1 MIFAGPCAVESEEQA
16 FKIARFVKENGATV
30 FRAGCWK
37 GQNRPFPN
45 GKPAFWGL
53 GLEALNILEEIEAS
67 VIPCATEVQSIE
79 QAKLAIERRISY
91 LQVGARHMQNFP
103 LLQFL
108 EKCAPPDVGI
118 ILKRGL
124 GSTVDEWIGA
134 AEHLGGPSRVI
145 LCERGIV
152 SFDRTQT
159 RWRLDFVAMAY
170 IRQYTDYRIIADPS
184 HGSGDRSLVPM
195 LSRAALQIV
204 DGLMLEVHYDPDS
217 SPTDACQT
225 IDFPTF
231 KKIGQ
236 DYEKGRARHTE

>member
-1 MIFAGPCAVESEEQA
+1 MLFAGPCAVESEQQA
-16 FKIARFVKENGATV
+16 FKIAKFVKENGATA

-45 GKPAFWGL
+45 GKPAYWGL
-53 GLEALNILEEIEAS
+53 GLEALNILEEIEAR
-67 VIPCATEVQSIE
+67 VMPCATEVQSIE
-79 QAKLAIERRISY
+79 QAELAIERHISY
-91 LQVGARHMQNFP
+91 LQVGSRHMQNFP

-108 EKCAPPDVGI
+108 EKNAPDNVEI

-134 AEHLGGPSRVI
+134 AEHLGGPSRVT

-170 IRQYTDYRIIADPS
+170 IRRYTDYRIIADPS
-184 HGSGDRSLVPM
+184 HGSGDRNLVLM
-195 LSRAALQIV
+195 LSKAALQIV
-204 DGLMLEVHYDPDS
+204 DGLMVEVHYDPDS

-225 IDFPTF
+225 VDFPTF
-231 KKIGQ
+231 QKIGLE
-236 DYEKGRARHTE
+236 YGKEKYGEI